1 MKTPAQ
7 TDQRRNGGE
16 NGAAVISGHQHVADV
31 ALTAG
36 RTHLVASIGN
46 VSTASEQ
53 TLLHGGTAL
62 GHRHTFPT
70 SIHHVEGGAVF
81 SILWAVHVRGP
92 TVAVVVVYSILACEA
107 LESARVRCS

>member
-36 RTHLVASIGN
+36 RTHLRDERKAFTLRLRRHLKAELSTYLVASIGN

-53 TLLHGGTAL
+53 TLLQGGTAL

-81 SILWAVHVRGP
+81 SI
-92 TVAVVVVYSILACEA
+92 
-107 LESARVRCS
+107 

>member
-16 NGAAVISGHQHVADV
+16 NGTAVISGHQHVADV